1 MLRLRLRLRFIWN
14 GPGLNVQR
22 GFETIDALKTG
33 RGFRLSCMGPR
44 IVVYSDVGG
53 NAKVLFFRFVG
64 RFACE
69 SGLCS

>member
-1 MLRLRLRLRFIWN
+1 M
-14 GPGLNVQR
+14 QR